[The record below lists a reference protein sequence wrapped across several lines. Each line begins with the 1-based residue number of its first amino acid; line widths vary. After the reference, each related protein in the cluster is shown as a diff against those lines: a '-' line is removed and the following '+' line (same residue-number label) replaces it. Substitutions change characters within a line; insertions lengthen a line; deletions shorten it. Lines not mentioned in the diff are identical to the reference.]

1 MDMYADWMIFACGD
15 IYIYDDALHG
25 NRYHGQETLPTKAG
39 SVLKQGIQN
48 MIALVAT
55 LKVCL

>member
-1 MDMYADWMIFACGD
+1 MIFACGD